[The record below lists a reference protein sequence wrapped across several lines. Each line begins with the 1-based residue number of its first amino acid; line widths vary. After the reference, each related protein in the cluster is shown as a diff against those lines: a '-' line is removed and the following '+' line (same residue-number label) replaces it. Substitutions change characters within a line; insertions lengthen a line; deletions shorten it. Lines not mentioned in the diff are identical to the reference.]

1 MAERERIP
9 VLFDTDI
16 GSDIDDAVALAYLL
30 RQPRCEL
37 VGVTTVSGQARE
49 RAMLAD
55 AVCRAA
61 GRPDIPIHSGAE
73 TPFLVPQRQETALQ
87 AEVLDRFPHR
97 DDFPPNTAVEFMRQ
111 TIRSR
116 PGEIVLVA
124 VGPMTN
130 LGLLFATDPEVA
142 SMLRGLVLMCG
153 RFVSGGPGAAEHNA
167 SCDPHATAIVY
178 RAAVRP
184 HVSHGLDVTCRCVL
198 DAATCREKLRGGPLE
213 VVRAMAEVWFRSA
226 ETMTFHDPLAAACVF
241 EPQLCTYEDGKV
253 EVELAG
259 RLTTGLTRW
268 NPASE
273 EKPHRVATGVDP
285 ERFFAHYFSVV
296 G

>member
-1 MAERERIP
+1 VADERIP

-61 GRPDIPIHSGAE
+61 GRSDIPIHSGAE
-73 TPFLVPQRQETALQ
+73 RPLLVEQRQKTAPQ
-87 AEVLDRFPHR
+87 AEVLGRFPHR
-97 DDFPPNTAVEFMRQ
+97 DDFPPNTAVEFMRHA
-111 TIRSR
+111 IRSR

-130 LGLLFATDPEVA
+130 LALLFATDPEVA
-142 SMLRGLVLMCG
+142 TMLRGLVLMCG
-153 RFVSGGPGAAEHNA
+153 RFVSGAPGATEHNA

-178 RAAVRP
+178 RAAARP
-184 HVSHGLDVTCRCVL
+184 HISHGLDVTTRCRL
-198 DAATCREKLRGGPLE
+198 DAATCRERLRGGPLD
-213 VVRAMAEVWFRSA
+213 VVAAMAEVWFRSV
-226 ETMTFHDPLAAACVF
+226 ETITFHDPLAAASVF
-241 EPQLCTYEDGKV
+241 EPGLCTCQEGKV
-253 EVELAG
+253 EVELSG
-259 RLTTGLTRW
+259 RLTLGLTRW
-268 NPASE
+268 NPSSE
-273 EKPHRVATGVDP
+273 DKPHRVATDVDP
-285 ERFFAHYFSVV
+285 ERFFDHYFSVV
-296 G
+296 A

>member
-1 MAERERIP
+1 MPAGERIP

-37 VGVTTVSGQARE
+37 VGVTTVSGQASR

-61 GRPDIPIHSGAE
+61 GRAGLPIHSGAE
-73 TPFLVPQRQETALQ
+73 RPLLVEQRQRTAPQ

-116 PGEIVLVA
+116 PGEVVLVA

-130 LGLLFATDPEVA
+130 LGLLFATDPQVA
-142 SMLRGLVLMCG
+142 TMLRGLALMCG

-178 RAAVRP
+178 RAPARP
-184 HVSHGLDVTCRCVL
+184 HTSHGLDVTSRCRL
-198 DAATCREKLRGGPLE
+198 DAATCRERFRGGPLD
-213 VVRAMAEVWFRSA
+213 VVAAMAEVWFRSVQKI
-226 ETMTFHDPLAAACVF
+226 TFHDPLAAACVF
-241 EPQLCTYEDGKV
+241 EPELCSYQEGKV
-253 EVELAG
+253 EVELSG
-259 RLTTGLTRW
+259 KLTLGLTRW

-273 EKPHRVATGVDP
+273 EKPHCAATDVAPG
-285 ERFFAHYFSVV
+285 RFFDHYFSVV